1 MSLIRGLRV
10 DNYLLIKNLVNDFK
24 IKNPL
29 EYQKILTENP
39 SLTIEFFDT
48 PRCLNIS
55 MYNKTISFSIGLV
68 TSMNELYLHPFK
80 YRLVQDSLYEERLR
94 YEAKSEYSMAR
105 PKIEFIDD
113 VLVPLLSMEHT
124 VDYMKISFI
133 NPKYVKVQEIKFQ
146 WFKT

>member
-10 DNYLLIKNLVNDFK
+10 DNYLLIKNLVNDVK

-29 EYQKILTENP
+29 EYQKILIENP

-48 PRCLNIS
+48 PRCFNIS
-55 MYNKTISFSIGLV
+55 MYNKTISFSVGLV
-68 TSMNELYLHPFK
+68 TNTNELYFHPFK
-80 YRLVQDSLYEERLR
+80 YRLVQDSLYKERLR
-94 YEAKSEYSMAR
+94 YEARSEYSMIK
-105 PKIEFIDD
+105 PKIEFIDN

-124 VDYMKISFI
+124 VDYMEISLA
-133 NPKYVKVQEIKFQ
+133 NPKYVKVPEIKFQ

>member
-55 MYNKTISFSIGLV
+55 IYNKTISLSVGLV
-68 TSMNELYLHPFK
+68 TSTNELYIHPFK
-80 YRLVQDSLYEERLR
+80 YRLVQNSLYEERLR
-94 YEAKSEYSMAR
+94 YEARSEYSMA
-105 PKIEFIDD
+105 KGTELFIDD
-113 VLVPLLSMEHT
+113 ILVPLLSMEHT
-124 VDYMKISFI
+124 VDYMEISFV
-133 NPKYVKVQEIKFQ
+133 NPKYVKVPEIKFQ